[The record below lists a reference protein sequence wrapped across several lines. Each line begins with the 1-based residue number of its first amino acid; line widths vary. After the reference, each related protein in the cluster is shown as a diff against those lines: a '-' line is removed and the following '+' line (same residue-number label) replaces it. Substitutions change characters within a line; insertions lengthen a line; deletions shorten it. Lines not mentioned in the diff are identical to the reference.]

1 MAINPKL
8 IKEFRS
14 QSMTDKCAFIDENLR
29 YASDKAIADHV
40 EAYILDIL
48 DGLDNPSMIADWLQ
62 KKGYFTFPA
71 IFSPVNIQLLQQEEI
86 TEKDVLRWCKKN
98 QGYIIRTA
106 ISDLMIKKRF
116 QPK

>member
-1 MAINPKL
+1 
-8 IKEFRS
+8 
-14 QSMTDKCAFIDENLR
+14 MTDKCAFIDENLR

-48 DGLDNPSMIADWLQ
+48 DGLDNPSMIADWLS

-71 IFSPVNIQLLQQEEI
+71 NFSPEYGEFMQHVDI
-86 TEKDVLRWCKKN
+86 TEKDVLRWCKNN
-98 QGYIIRTA
+98 QGYIIRSA
-106 ISDLMIKKRF
+106 ISDLMMKKMF